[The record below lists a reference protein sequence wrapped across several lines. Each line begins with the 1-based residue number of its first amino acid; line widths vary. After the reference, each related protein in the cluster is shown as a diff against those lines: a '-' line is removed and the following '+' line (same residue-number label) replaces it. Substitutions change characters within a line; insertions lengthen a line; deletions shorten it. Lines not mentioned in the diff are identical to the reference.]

1 MISVRLASIEDLLAI
16 STIDKRSNPHSWS
29 DQQLVSSLQ
38 NDILFVA
45 CEKGAVVGFAIF
57 FNAIDCLELH
67 LIVTDADFRQR
78 GIGQALLDYG
88 LRYAAE
94 HQFEQC
100 FLEVRQ
106 SNSIARQLYS
116 KMGFAEIGV
125 RKNYYPTTDGTEDA
139 VLFSYT
145 FVR

>member
-1 MISVRLASIEDLLAI
+1 MISVRLANSSDATAI
-16 STIDKRSNPHSWS
+16 LTIDKRSNPHPWS
-29 DQQLVSSLQ
+29 ELQLTASLQ
-38 NDILFVA
+38 NDIVFVA
-45 CEKGAVVGFAIF
+45 CDNGNVVGFAIF
-57 FNAIDCLELH
+57 FNAIDCFELH
-67 LIVTDADFRQR
+67 LIVSDAVYRQR
-78 GIGQALLDYG
+78 GIGRALLEHG

-106 SNSIARQLYS
+106 SNSIAQRLYS
-116 KMGFAEIGV
+116 KMNFVEVGV
-125 RKNYYPTTDGTEDA
+125 RKNYYPTIDGTEDA